1 MSARIQIAG
10 VELTVDD
17 ALVWEVTE
25 LNGTDPVV
33 ASALAR
39 LLATGY
45 GVDWLPPFGVY
56 EPSMPNA
63 AARAA
68 AEDLGAEVLELEAGS
83 TPQGRPD

>member
-1 MSARIQIAG
+1 MSARIRIAE

-17 ALVWEVTE
+17 ELVWEVTE
-25 LNGTDPVV
+25 LNGTKPSV

-39 LLATGY
+39 LLTAGY
-45 GVDWLPPFGVY
+45 GLDWLPPFGVY

-63 AARAA
+63 VARAA
-68 AEDLGAEVLELEAGS
+68 AEDLGAEVLELEAES